1 MTNRNKI
8 SLTKLVNNDPLSCDL
23 GRVSIGRPCSRQYAG
38 NMTKHTSNVVI
49 ILLSYLRQEA
59 IVCGQRLSQFL
70 VASGHKLYE
79 YYRSHICSHK
89 PP

>member
-8 SLTKLVNNDPLSCDL
+8 SLTKLINNDPLSCDL
-23 GRVSIGRPCSRQYAG
+23 GRISIGRPCSRQYAEIV
-38 NMTKHTSNVVI
+38 TQHTSSVVI
-49 ILLSYLRQEA
+49 ILSSHLRQEA
-59 IVCGQRLSQFL
+59 IVCGQRLLQFH